1 MIVNSA
7 TAPPAEL
14 LSGVQKAAILLV
26 SLGDQ
31 VSAEILKQLE
41 EEEVQ
46 KVSHE
51 VARVGSVTAEQAE
64 AVLQEFFDMSV
75 AHDYVLK
82 GGVDYA
88 RKLLMSAFGPET
100 AKRMLD
106 RLMKAL
112 GSEFTTFDAL
122 QKADPQQLARFI
134 HSEHPQM
141 IALILSH
148 LNASQAAALL
158 VSLPMEMRA
167 DVAFRMAKLDRV
179 SPEIISKVAAIIGQ
193 KLNALGEM
201 SRESYGGVRAVSEMF
216 NRMDS
221 ALSKDILSAI
231 EQRDAALVETVR
243 QLMFV
248 FEDMVLIDHSGIKEV
263 LSRVDRKL
271 LTVALKG
278 TSDELRRHFMECMSQ
293 RGAEILR
300 EDMEALGPVKIKD
313 VEAAQQQ
320 IIALVRQLESEGVVS
335 LKGTAGER
343 YVV

>member
-1 MIVNSA
+1 MIVNA
-7 TAPPAEL
+7 QTPEPLKGAE
-14 LSGVQKAAILLV
+14 KAAILLV
-26 SLGDQ
+26 SLGD
-31 VSAEILKQLE
+31 SISSEILKNLE

-46 KVSHE
+46 KVTHE
-51 VARVGSVTAEQAE
+51 IARAGSITNDQAE
-64 AVLQEFFDMSV
+64 TVLQEFFDMTV

-88 RKLLMSAFGPET
+88 RKLLMNAFGPDA
-100 AKRMLD
+100 AKKMLD

-112 GSEFTTFDAL
+112 GNELASFDAL

-141 IALILSH
+141 VALILSH

-158 VSLPMEMRA
+158 VSLPLEMRA
-167 DVAFRMAKLDRV
+167 DVAFRMARLDRI
-179 SPEIISKVAAIIGQ
+179 SPEIISRVAQIIGQ
-193 KLNALGEM
+193 KLNALGEV

-221 ALSKDILSAI
+221 ALSKEILSSI
-231 EQRDAALVETVR
+231 EQRDSSLVETVR

-248 FEDMVLIDHSGIKEV
+248 FEDMALIDETGIKEV

-278 TSDELRRHFMECMSQ
+278 TSDELKRHFTDCMSQ

-320 IIALVRQLESEGVVS
+320 IIALVRQLESEGVIS

>member
-1 MIVNSA
+1 MIVNA
-7 TAPPAEL
+7 QTGPEPL
-14 LSGVQKAAILLV
+14 TGGQKAAILLV

-31 VSAEILKQLE
+31 VAAEILKQLE

-46 KVSHE
+46 KVSRE
-51 VARVGSVTAEQAE
+51 VARVSSISAEQADV
-64 AVLQEFFDMSV
+64 VLQEFYDMTV
-75 AHDYVLK
+75 AHEYVLK
-82 GGVDYA
+82 GGMDYA
-88 RKLLMSAFGPET
+88 RKLLVGAFGPEAAT
-100 AKRMLD
+100 RMLD
-106 RLMKAL
+106 HLVKAL
-112 GSEFTTFDAL
+112 GSEFASFDAL
-122 QKADPQQLARFI
+122 QKADPGQLARFI

-141 IALILSH
+141 VALILSH
-148 LNASQAAALL
+148 LNPSQAAALL
-158 VSLPMEMRA
+158 ISLPLEMRA
-167 DVAFRMAKLDRV
+167 DVAFRMARLDRI

-193 KLNALGEM
+193 KLNALGEV

-221 ALSKDILSAI
+221 ALSKEILASI
-231 EQRDAALVETVR
+231 EQRDSSLVETVR

-248 FEDMVLIDHSGIKEV
+248 FEDMVLIDQSGIKEV

-278 TSDELRRHFMECMSQ
+278 TSEDLKKHFTECMSQ

-300 EDMEALGPVKIKD
+300 EDMEALGPTKIKD

-320 IIALVRQLESEGVVS
+320 IIALIRQLESEGVVS

>member
-1 MIVNSA
+1 MIVNAQIS
-7 TAPPAEL
+7 PEP

-31 VSAEILKQLE
+31 VSAEILKHLE
-41 EEEVQ
+41 EDEVQ
-46 KVSHE
+46 KVSRE
-51 VARVGSVTAEQAE
+51 VARVGSISNEQAE
-64 AVLQEFFDMSV
+64 LVLQEFFDMTV

-82 GGVDYA
+82 GGLDYA
-88 RKLLMSAFGPET
+88 RKLLMSAFGPDT
-100 AKRMLD
+100 ATRMLD
-106 RLMKAL
+106 RLVKAL
-112 GSEFTTFDAL
+112 GTEFASFDAL

-141 IALILSH
+141 VALILSH
-148 LNASQAAALL
+148 LNPSQAAALL
-158 VSLPMEMRA
+158 ISLPLEMRA
-167 DVAFRMAKLDRV
+167 DVAFRMARLDRI

-193 KLNALGEM
+193 KLNALGEV

-221 ALSKDILSAI
+221 ALSKEILSSI
-231 EQRDAALVETVR
+231 EQRDSALVENIR

-248 FEDMVLIDHSGIKEV
+248 FEDMALIDQSGIKEI

-278 TSDELRRHFMECMSQ
+278 TSEELRRHFTECMSQ

>member
-1 MIVNSA
+1 MSTTNASTEPLTGI
-7 TAPPAEL
+7 
-14 LSGVQKAAILLV
+14 QKAAILLV

-31 VSAEILKQLE
+31 VSAEILKELE
-41 EEEVQ
+41 EDEVQ
-46 KVSHE
+46 KVSQE
-51 VARVGSVTAEQAE
+51 VARLGSVSAEQAE
-64 AVLQEFFDMSV
+64 AVLQEFFEMSV
-75 AHDYVLK
+75 AHEYVLK
-82 GGVDYA
+82 GGVEYA
-88 RKLLMSAFGPET
+88 RKLLISAFGPET
-100 AKRMLD
+100 GRRMLE

-112 GSEFTTFDAL
+112 GNDFLSFDAL

-141 IALILSH
+141 IALIMSH
-148 LNASQAAALL
+148 LNPSQAAALL
-158 VSLPMEMRA
+158 VSLPLEMRA
-167 DVAFRMAKLDRV
+167 DVAYRMAKLDRI
-179 SPEIISKVAAIIGQ
+179 SPEIISRVAAIIGQ
-193 KLNALGEM
+193 KLNALGEI
-201 SRESYGGVRAVSEMF
+201 SRESYGGVRAVAEML

-221 ALSKDILSAI
+221 AMSKDILAAM
-231 EQRDAALVETVR
+231 EQREAALTETVR

-248 FEDMVLIDHSGIKEV
+248 FEDMVLLDKNGIKEV

-278 TSDELRRHFMECMSQ
+278 TSEELKRHFTDCMSQ

-300 EDMEALGPVKIKD
+300 EDMEALGPVKLKD

-320 IIALVRQLESEGVVS
+320 IIALVRQLESEGVLS

>member
-1 MIVNSA
+1 MIVNAQVSPEPLTGA
-7 TAPPAEL
+7 
-14 LSGVQKAAILLV
+14 QKAAILLV
-26 SLGDQ
+26 TLGDA
-31 VSAEILKQLE
+31 VSAEILRQLE
-41 EEEVQ
+41 EEEIQ
-46 KVSHE
+46 KVTHE
-51 VARVGSVTAEQAE
+51 IARAGSITAEQAE
-64 AVLQEFFDMSV
+64 FVLQEFFDMTV
-75 AHDYVLK
+75 AHEYVLK
-82 GGVDYA
+82 GGFDYA
-88 RKLLMSAFGPET
+88 RKLLMSAFGPES

-106 RLMKAL
+106 RLTKAL
-112 GSEFTTFDAL
+112 GSEFSTFDAL

-158 VSLPMEMRA
+158 VSLPLEMRA
-167 DVAFRMAKLDRV
+167 DVAFRMAKLDRI
-179 SPEIISKVAAIIGQ
+179 SPEIISKVASIIGQ
-193 KLNALGEM
+193 KLNALGEV
-201 SRESYGGVRAVSEMF
+201 SRESYGGVRAVAEMF

-221 ALSKDILSAI
+221 ALSKEILNSI
-231 EQRDAALVETVR
+231 EQRDSTLVETVR

-248 FEDMVLIDHSGIKEV
+248 FEDMALIDQTGIKEV

-271 LTVALKG
+271 LTTALKG
-278 TSDELRRHFMECMSQ
+278 TSEELKQHFTECMSQ

-320 IIALVRQLESEGVVS
+320 IIALVRQLESEGVVN

>member
-1 MIVNSA
+1 MIVNA
-7 TAPPAEL
+7 QTGPEP
-14 LSGVQKAAILLV
+14 LSGGQKAAILLV

-31 VSAEILKQLE
+31 VAAEVLKQLE

-46 KVSHE
+46 KVSRE
-51 VARVGSVTAEQAE
+51 VARVNSISAEQAE
-64 AVLQEFFDMSV
+64 VVLQEFYDMSV
-75 AHDYVLK
+75 AHEYVLK
-82 GGVDYA
+82 GGMDYA
-88 RKLLMSAFGPET
+88 RKLLVGAFGADT
-100 AKRMLD
+100 ATRMLD
-106 RLMKAL
+106 HLVKAL
-112 GSEFTTFDAL
+112 GSEFASFDAL
-122 QKADPQQLARFI
+122 QKADPGQLARFI

-141 IALILSH
+141 VALILSH
-148 LNASQAAALL
+148 LNPSQAAALL
-158 VSLPMEMRA
+158 ISLPVEMRA
-167 DVAFRMAKLDRV
+167 DVAFRMARLDRI
-179 SPEIISKVAAIIGQ
+179 SPEIISKVANIIGQ
-193 KLNALGEM
+193 KLNALGEV

-221 ALSKDILSAI
+221 ALSKEILASI
-231 EQRDAALVETVR
+231 EQRDSSLVETVR

-248 FEDMVLIDHSGIKEV
+248 FEDMVLIDQSGIKEV

-278 TSDELRRHFMECMSQ
+278 TSEELKKHFTECMSQ

-300 EDMEALGPVKIKD
+300 EDMEALGPTKIKD

-320 IIALVRQLESEGVVS
+320 IIALIRQLESEGVVS

>member
-7 TAPPAEL
+7 IAAPPDL

-41 EEEVQ
+41 EDEVQ

-88 RKLLMSAFGPET
+88 RKLLMGAFGPET

-167 DVAFRMAKLDRV
+167 DVAFRMAKLDRI

-193 KLNALGEM
+193 KLNALGEL

-248 FEDMVLIDHSGIKEV
+248 FEDMVLIDHAGIKEV

>member
-1 MIVNSA
+1 MIINAQVS
-7 TAPPAEL
+7 PEP
-14 LSGVQKAAILLV
+14 LSGLQKAAILLV
-26 SLGDQ
+26 TLGDQ
-31 VSAEILKQLE
+31 VSAEIVRHLE
-41 EEEVQ
+41 EDEVQ

-51 VARVGSVTAEQAE
+51 VARVGSISNEQAE
-64 AVLQEFFDMSV
+64 FVLQEFFDMSV

-82 GGVDYA
+82 GGLEYA
-88 RKLLMSAFGPET
+88 RKLLVGAFGPEAAT
-100 AKRMLD
+100 RLLD
-106 RLMKAL
+106 RLVKAL
-112 GSEFTTFDAL
+112 GNEFASFDAL

-141 IALILSH
+141 VALILSH
-148 LNASQAAALL
+148 LNPSQAAALL
-158 VSLPMEMRA
+158 ISLPLEMRA
-167 DVAFRMAKLDRV
+167 DVAFRMARLDRI
-179 SPEIISKVAAIIGQ
+179 SPEIISRVAAIIGQ
-193 KLNALGEM
+193 KLNALGEV

-221 ALSKDILSAI
+221 ALSKEILSSI
-231 EQRDAALVETVR
+231 EQRDSTLVESIR

-248 FEDMVLIDHSGIKEV
+248 FEDMALIDESGIKEV

-271 LTVALKG
+271 LTIALKG
-278 TSDELRRHFMECMSQ
+278 TSEELKRHFTECMSQ

-300 EDMEALGPVKIKD
+300 EDMDALGPIKIKD
-313 VEAAQQQ
+313 VAAAQQQ

>member
-1 MIVNSA
+1 MIVNA
-7 TAPPAEL
+7 QTGPEP
-14 LSGVQKAAILLV
+14 LSGGQKAAILLV

-31 VSAEILKQLE
+31 VAAEVLKQLE

-46 KVSHE
+46 KVSRE
-51 VARVGSVTAEQAE
+51 VARVNSISAEQAE
-64 AVLQEFFDMSV
+64 VVLQEFYDMSV
-75 AHDYVLK
+75 AHEYVLK
-82 GGVDYA
+82 GGMDYA
-88 RKLLMSAFGPET
+88 RKLLVGAFGADT
-100 AKRMLD
+100 ATRMLD
-106 RLMKAL
+106 HLVKAL
-112 GSEFTTFDAL
+112 GSEFASFDAL
-122 QKADPQQLARFI
+122 QKADPGQLARFI

-141 IALILSH
+141 VALILSH
-148 LNASQAAALL
+148 LNPSQAAALL
-158 VSLPMEMRA
+158 ISLPVEMRA
-167 DVAFRMAKLDRV
+167 DVAFRMARLDRI

-193 KLNALGEM
+193 KLNALGEV

-221 ALSKDILSAI
+221 ALSKEILASI
-231 EQRDAALVETVR
+231 EQRDSSLVETVR

-248 FEDMVLIDHSGIKEV
+248 FEDMVLIDQSGIKEV

-278 TSDELRRHFMECMSQ
+278 TSEDLKKHFTECMSQ

-300 EDMEALGPVKIKD
+300 EDMEALGPTKIKD

-320 IIALVRQLESEGVVS
+320 IIALIRQLESEGVVS

>member
-1 MIVNSA
+1 MIVNAQVS
-7 TAPPAEL
+7 PEP
-14 LSGVQKAAILLV
+14 LSGSQKAAILLV

-31 VSAEILKQLE
+31 VSAEIIKHLE

-46 KVSHE
+46 KVSRE
-51 VARVGSVTAEQAE
+51 VARVGSITAEQAE
-64 AVLQEFFDMSV
+64 IVLQEFFDMTV

-82 GGVDYA
+82 GGLDYA
-88 RKLLMSAFGPET
+88 RKMLMGAFGPDS
-100 AKRMLD
+100 AKRMVD
-106 RLMKAL
+106 RLVKAL
-112 GSEFTTFDAL
+112 GSEFASFDAL

-141 IALILSH
+141 VALILSH
-148 LNASQAAALL
+148 LNPSQAAALL
-158 VSLPMEMRA
+158 ISLPLEMRA
-167 DVAFRMAKLDRV
+167 DVAFRMARLDRI
-179 SPEIISKVAAIIGQ
+179 SPEIISRVAAIIGQ
-193 KLNALGEM
+193 KLNALGEL
-201 SRESYGGVRAVSEMF
+201 SQESYGGVRAVSEMF

-221 ALSKDILSAI
+221 ALSKEILGAI
-231 EQRDAALVETVR
+231 EQRDSALVETVR

-248 FEDMVLIDHSGIKEV
+248 FEDMVLIDQSGIKEV

-278 TSDELRRHFMECMSQ
+278 TSDELKKHFTECMSQ
-293 RGAEILR
+293 RGAEILS
-300 EDMEALGPVKIKD
+300 EDMEALGPIKIKD
-313 VEAAQQQ
+313 VESAQQQ

>member
-1 MIVNSA
+1 MILNA
-7 TAPPAEL
+7 TTAPPPDL
-14 LSGVQKAAILLV
+14 LTGAQKAAILLI

-41 EEEVQ
+41 EDEVQ

-51 VARVGSVTAEQAE
+51 VARVGSITAEQAE
-64 AVLQEFFDMSV
+64 TVLQEFFDMSL

-82 GGVDYA
+82 GGVEYA

-100 AKRMLD
+100 AKRLLD

-112 GSEFTTFDAL
+112 GSEFASFDAL

-167 DVAFRMAKLDRV
+167 DVAFRMAKLDRI

-193 KLNALGEM
+193 KLNALGEI

-221 ALSKDILSAI
+221 ALSKDILNAI
-231 EQRDAALVETVR
+231 EQRDSALVETVR

-248 FEDMVLIDHSGIKEV
+248 FEDMALIDPSGIKEV

-278 TSDELRRHFMECMSQ
+278 TTEELKRHFMECMSQ

-320 IIALVRQLESEGVVS
+320 IIALVRQLESEGAVS

>member
-1 MIVNSA
+1 MIINVQ
-7 TAPPAEL
+7 APEHVTGAE
-14 LSGVQKAAILLV
+14 KAAILLV
-26 SLGDQ
+26 SLGGE
-31 VSAEILKQLE
+31 VSSEILRHLE

-46 KVSHE
+46 KVTHE
-51 VARVGSVTAEQAE
+51 IARVGSISAEQAE
-64 AVLQEFFDMSV
+64 TVLQEFFDMTV

-88 RKLLMSAFGPET
+88 RKLLNNAFGPDA

-112 GSEFTTFDAL
+112 GSELASFDAL

-141 IALILSH
+141 VALILSH

-158 VSLPMEMRA
+158 VSLPLEMRA
-167 DVAFRMAKLDRV
+167 DVAFRMARLDRI
-179 SPEIISKVAAIIGQ
+179 SPEIISRVAQIIGQ
-193 KLNALGEM
+193 KLNALGEV

-221 ALSKDILSAI
+221 NLSKEILNSI
-231 EQRDAALVETVR
+231 EQKDSTLVETIR

-248 FEDMVLIDHSGIKEV
+248 FDDMALIDESGIKEV

-278 TSDELRRHFMECMSQ
+278 TSEDLKRHFT
-293 RGAEILR
+293 
-300 EDMEALGPVKIKD
+300 D
-313 VEAAQQQ
+313 
-320 IIALVRQLESEGVVS
+320 
-335 LKGTAGER
+335 
-343 YVV
+343 